1 MQNYISSRE
10 IRGKQERLEKL
21 VETSWGLK
29 KGQSLLQAQG
39 WKEVVKDIKGD
50 ERKMFTAS
58 MLENARVFA
67 TDNLSEDSQTINVG
81 AWEKFGFPV
90 ISMVAENLITPE
102 LVTVQPLEGP
112 SGNVFFLDYVA
123 GSTKGAITKGD
134 KLWDSRGGH
143 GNNRDYASEQIN
155 GEILAS
161 VGTANFAVSAAYTP
175 IRPASVVIMNGAE
188 IYTDDGNGNL
198 PNAGGMTGGTIN
210 YTTGAIAMT
219 LAGGSQANPITISYS
234 WNSEGSTNLPQ
245 VNFTLSSSV

>member
-10 IRGKQERLEKL
+10 IRAKQERLESL
-21 VETSWGLK
+21 CETSWGLK
-29 KGQSLLQAQG
+29 KGQSLLAAKG
-39 WKEVVKDIKGD
+39 WKEVVKDIKGG
-50 ERKMFTAS
+50 ERKMFVAS
-58 MLENARVFA
+58 MLENARIFA

-143 GNNRDYASEQIN
+143 GPNRDFASEQITA
-155 GEILAS
+155 EQLTAS
-161 VGTANFAVSAAYTP
+161 GTGTTTATIAFTP
-175 IRPASVVIMNGAE
+175 IRPGTIVITNGNDTY
-188 IYTDDGNGNL
+188 IDDGNGNF
-198 PNAGGMTGGTIN
+198 PAAGGLT
-210 YTTGAIAMT
+210 
-219 LAGGSQANPITISYS
+219 AG
-234 WNSEGSTNLPQ
+234 
-245 VNFTLSSSV
+245 